1 MGITQEKGLDRE
13 KSDQFELLLS
23 AYDSNGNSVEKD
35 DTLKFIVTD
44 KNDNSPIFN
53 EATLY
58 QKVQEDVTKNT
69 NVFGI
74 SATDLDSDDDDN
86 NKVKYF
92 KVPNS
97 EKPTGNRFKVNTL
110 GQVQVIGDL
119 DAELV
124 PKVTFE
130 VYAKDNDGR
139 DGGLQSPNQVVTVEI
154 LDANDH
160 APVFLNTP
168 YKLLNLS
175 ELAIVGEKV
184 FEFEATDAD
193 KGLNSMV
200 TFKIK
205 SGNDKGFFTIKSSST
220 GSGKSYGQVY
230 LNNALDFESYQRSF
244 HLTIVG
250 YNANATNADVI
261 DFQSETGL
269 RIVVKDENEPPVFIN
284 GPYKSQ
290 IEENDLNKD
299 LVPKIE
305 VKDEDF
311 GGQKVTLTLG
321 NNDEGWF
328 KINSDTGIVST
339 LKPLDREH
347 KSVDSETSIYILQVI
362 ATDPMGLQSH
372 LDYAVE
378 ILDVNDNAPMPFGNG
393 WTATV
398 CSAYP
403 DEMTEVNVTRL
414 TAQDFDSKTNG
425 PPFKFSFPPNSI
437 FDLETRD
444 GVSVQVITTPTK
456 LRRSGKNLY
465 EEEITII
472 DATAPRLTGSGT
484 LTVNVCRCN
493 EGEIHCSN
501 DQVSPGGFNFLIL
514 VAILAVLLIIII
526 IIAMLAISRNNKS
539 GQEKDM
545 LLYDE
550 DDVRDGLQPY
560 HDEGGGEEDNDNY
573 ELGVLQPMDIAA
585 LNRKMIPQA
594 MQKSFDPD
602 SNVEEY
608 IENAMKQADSDP
620 TAPPFDSLLVF
631 DYEGQGSD
639 AGSLSSINSGTTDG
653 SQNYDYLNDWGP
665 RFNKIADMYGGNDS
679 E

>member
-1 MGITQEKGLDRE
+1 MKISLYFCLVSLWLLVSAGGINGRELKRSKRDWKFPTFYVPETKSGYTFRPGWSRDIKSNNAGVAYYTLSGKEVDDGIFSIKLAADGKNGIITQEKGLDRE

-160 APVFLNTP
+160 APVFLNIP

-175 ELAIVGEKV
+175 ELASVGEKV

-261 DFQSETGL
+261 DFQSETDL
-269 RIVVKDENEPPVFIN
+269 RIEVKDENEPPVFIN

-484 LTVNVCRCN
+484 LTVNVCRQVQQTFCSLHAFAHCLLLQ
-493 EGEIHCSN
+493 EIWFYEAP
-501 DQVSPGGFNFLIL
+501 VS
-514 VAILAVLLIIII
+514 
-526 IIAMLAISRNNKS
+526 
-539 GQEKDM
+539 
-545 LLYDE
+545 
-550 DDVRDGLQPY
+550 
-560 HDEGGGEEDNDNY
+560 
-573 ELGVLQPMDIAA
+573 
-585 LNRKMIPQA
+585 
-594 MQKSFDPD
+594 
-602 SNVEEY
+602 
-608 IENAMKQADSDP
+608 SDP
-620 TAPPFDSLLVF
+620 LRLRFAPHKSTKLTCLCV
-631 DYEGQGSD
+631 
-639 AGSLSSINSGTTDG
+639 
-653 SQNYDYLNDWGP
+653 
-665 RFNKIADMYGGNDS
+665 
-679 E
+679 